1 MNAASLDESKGD
13 GQQLSNLDHLWL
25 SIRDM
30 DDTAKS
36 RRHTVQ
42 IRHERKKPL
51 CTATLRLF
59 IPSPCRESTAS
70 IRL

>member
-1 MNAASLDESKGD
+1 MNAANLDESKGD
-13 GQQLSNLDHLWL
+13 WHQLPNLDHLWL

-30 DDTAKS
+30 DDTAKAADVLFKFA
-36 RRHTVQ
+36 TN
-42 IRHERKKPL
+42 EKKLL

-59 IPSPCRESTAS
+59 ITSPCRESTAS